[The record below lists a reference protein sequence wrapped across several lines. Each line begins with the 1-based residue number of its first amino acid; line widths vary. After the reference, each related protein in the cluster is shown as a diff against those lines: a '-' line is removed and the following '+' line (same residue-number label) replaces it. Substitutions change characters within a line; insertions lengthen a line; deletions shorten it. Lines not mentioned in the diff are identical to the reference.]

1 MKLSTRARYAL
12 RMMVEIAVKPGT
24 DPVSLGLVSENTKIS
39 KRYLDQLAL
48 ALKTSSLMRSMR
60 GRGGGYQLSRPA
72 EEISVGEIIEAAIG
86 PINVVECVQC
96 PELCLK
102 SDYCE
107 CRCVYVRIN
116 NEIVNVLNNMS
127 LGELADMNKGGPGQ
141 APRAGVVLRSKTSER
156 ARRSLRNGK
165 NGHKRA
171 RRVE

>member
-12 RMMVEIAVKPGT
+12 RMMVEIARKPGA
-24 DPVSLGLVSENTKIS
+24 DLVSLSRVAEDTKIS

-60 GRGGGYQLSRPA
+60 GRGGGYQLARAA

-86 PINVVECVQC
+86 PINVVECVRC

-102 SDYCE
+102 SAYCE
-107 CRCVYVRIN
+107 CRWVYVRIN

-127 LGELADMNKGGPGQ
+127 LAELADMSRGGPPQGSGSTGCP
-141 APRAGVVLRSKTSER
+141 AIGDFGDSR
-156 ARRSLRNGK
+156 
-165 NGHKRA
+165 
-171 RRVE
+171 

>member
-1 MKLSTRARYAL
+1 
-12 RMMVEIAVKPGT
+12 MMVEIAVRPGT
-24 DPVSLGLVSENTKIS
+24 DPVSLGLVAENTKLS

-48 ALKTSSLMRSMR
+48 ALKTSALMRSMR
-60 GRGGGYQLSRPA
+60 GRGGGYQLARPA
-72 EEISVGEIIEAAIG
+72 EEISIGEIIEAAIG

-127 LGELADMNKGGPGQ
+127 LGELADMNRGGPRQ
-141 APRAGVVLRSKTSER
+141 APRAAIVLRSKTSER
-156 ARRSLRNGK
+156 ASRSLRNGK
-165 NGHKRA
+165 NRHKQA